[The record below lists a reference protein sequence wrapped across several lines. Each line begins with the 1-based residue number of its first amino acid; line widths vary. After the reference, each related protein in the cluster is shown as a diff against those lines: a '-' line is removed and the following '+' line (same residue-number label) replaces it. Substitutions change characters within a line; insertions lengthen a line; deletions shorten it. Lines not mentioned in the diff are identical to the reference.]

1 MSQPSLHVI
10 VATHTTRHLARVL
23 AGLAHQNRP
32 ANSIVVSTDNDSREI
47 AELVA
52 ANASGQTLLVQRPA
66 AAHGRSGQTRNN
78 GVRALI
84 ESRCDPHAVVVF
96 LDGDCVPAP
105 DLLAHY
111 HRLCGRHRLALGF
124 RVDLTPEQTAAF
136 DDAALA
142 EGREPATPTSEQLE
156 TLRRRAV
163 RAKRQ
168 ALLRRSGLGKP
179 HKPKLLSANFAV
191 CLSDYV
197 AVNGFDE
204 EYQGYGQE
212 DDDLG
217 RRLYRAGCRPVIA
230 ISLARVYHL
239 YHPTRAPQ
247 DWHASP
253 NAHRF
258 LADGP
263 TRCAHGLVDPVEQSP
278 VVTRVMTPDAI
289 ASMPR

>member
-1 MSQPSLHVI
+1 MNPPSLYV
-10 VATHTTRHLARVL
+10 VVSTHTTRHLARVL
-23 AGLAHQNRP
+23 VGLAHQRRP
-32 ANSIVVSTDNDSREI
+32 ADTLVVSTDNDSREI
-47 AELVA
+47 ADVVIQHA
-52 ANASGQTLLVQRPA
+52 KGPALLVQRPA
-66 AAHGRSGQTRNN
+66 ADQGRSGQTRNN
-78 GVRALI
+78 GVRALLT
-84 ESRCDPHAVVVF
+84 RGGDPHAIVVF

-105 DLLAHY
+105 DLLSVYQH
-111 HRLCGRHRLALGF
+111 LCGRRRLALGF
-124 RVDLTPEQTAAF
+124 RIDLTQSQTDAF

-142 EGREPATPTSEQLE
+142 EGREPVQPTAEQLE
-156 TLRRRAV
+156 LLRRRTA

-179 HKPKLLSANFAV
+179 HKPKLLSANFAA
-191 CLSDYV
+191 CLSDLV

-230 ISLARVYHL
+230 ISTARVYHL

-253 NAHRF
+253 NAARF

-263 TRCAHGLVDPVEQSP
+263 TRCVFGLDRPLPQE
-278 VVTRVMTPDAI
+278 RVITTPIRPAAT
-289 ASMPR
+289 ASTP